1 MAPHGLTGY
10 NPIRG
15 LFSLQSAPMLPRM
28 AGGRVLVI
36 VAAVAS
42 GTATALVALDPGL
55 RFAFGQLNLQVAFET
70 AASLIALLGAFLAFG
85 RLGRRGR
92 LTDFALAC
100 ALGVIALANVFF
112 ATVPTLAG
120 LDASNF
126 VAWSAII
133 SRSLGCML
141 FGVAAFVPARQV
153 RRIGRAQVTVLT
165 CMAGGLTLTV
175 LLTRVFAAHLPLR
188 VTAAPS
194 VRLPAPPA
202 LHAAPVLLAL
212 ELLTAVVGGAAAAGY
227 LCRSRRLGD
236 EFFGWL
242 AIAAVFGAASHLNY
256 FLYPS
261 AYVGLVSVG
270 DVFRVCFYA
279 VLLIGSAREIWS
291 YWFALSDA
299 MVVSERRRIA
309 GNLHDGLAQE
319 LAYLTRNLDALDGS
333 VEQETL
339 SRLRGATERAQRE
352 SRLAIS
358 RLATIDRPTVEDE
371 LADAAGEAAKRFGVA
386 LQLDLLPGIRLPPP
400 HADAL
405 VRIACEAVTN
415 AARHSGS
422 GRVSLSLRRHGSRVR
437 LRVSDRGSGFDPAG
451 PAAGFGLVSMRE
463 RASSVGGDL
472 KISSVAGRGTEVEA
486 ML

>member
-1 MAPHGLTGY
+1 
-10 NPIRG
+10 
-15 LFSLQSAPMLPRM
+15 MLRRM
-28 AGGRVLVI
+28 VGGRVLVI

-42 GTATALVALDPGL
+42 GTVTALVVLDPGL
-55 RFAFGQLNLQVAFET
+55 RFAFGQPRLQVALET
-70 AASLIALLGAFLAFG
+70 AASLIALLAAFLAFG
-85 RLGRRGR
+85 RLRRRGR
-92 LTDFALAC
+92 RTDFALAC
-100 ALGVIALANVFF
+100 ALGVIALSNVFF

-120 LDASNF
+120 LTASNF
-126 VAWSAII
+126 LAWSAII

-153 RRIGRAQVTVLT
+153 GRIGRAQVTVLT

-175 LLTRVFAAHLPLR
+175 LLTWVFAVHLPVA

-202 LHAAPVLLAL
+202 LYPVPVLLAL
-212 ELLTAVVGGAAAAGY
+212 EMLTAVVGGVGAAGY
-227 LCRSRRLGD
+227 LSRSERLGD

-242 AIAAVFGAASHLNY
+242 AVAAVFGAASHLNY

-261 AYVGLVSVG
+261 MYVGLASVG
-270 DVFRVCFYA
+270 DGFRLCFYA

-319 LAYLTRNLDALDGS
+319 LAYLTRNLDALDGN

-358 RLATIDRPTVEDE
+358 RLAAPNRPTVEDE

-386 LQLDLLPGIRLPPP
+386 LELDLFPGIRLPAA
-400 HADAL
+400 HSNAL

-415 AARHSGS
+415 AARHSGAR
-422 GRVSLSLRRHGSRVR
+422 RVSLSLRRQGSRVR
-437 LRVSDRGSGFDPAG
+437 LRVSDSGSGFDSAG

-472 KISSVAGRGTEVEA
+472 KISSIPGHGTEVEA

>member
-1 MAPHGLTGY
+1 MV
-10 NPIRG
+10 
-15 LFSLQSAPMLPRM
+15 
-28 AGGRVLVI
+28 GGRVLVI

-42 GTATALVALDPGL
+42 GTVTALVVLDPGL
-55 RFAFGQLNLQVAFET
+55 RFAFGQPRLQVALET
-70 AASLIALLGAFLAFG
+70 AASLIALLAAFLAFG
-85 RLGRRGR
+85 RLRRRGR
-92 LTDFALAC
+92 RTDFALAC
-100 ALGVIALANVFF
+100 ALGVIALSNVFF

-120 LDASNF
+120 LAASNF
-126 VAWSAII
+126 LAWSAII

-141 FGVAAFVPARQV
+141 FGVAAFVPTRQV
-153 RRIGRAQVTVLT
+153 RQIGRAQVTVLT
-165 CMAGGLTLTV
+165 CMVGGLTLAV

-194 VRLPAPPA
+194 VRSPAPPA

-227 LCRSRRLGD
+227 LCRSRRLDD

-242 AIAAVFGAASHLNY
+242 AIAAVFGAASHLND

-333 VEQETL
+333 IEQETL

-386 LQLDLLPGIRLPPP
+386 LQLDLFPGIRLPPP

-415 AARHSGS
+415 AARHSGA

-437 LRVSDRGSGFDPAG
+437 LRVSDGGIRLRSRGPGCRLRACFDA
-451 PAAGFGLVSMRE
+451 
-463 RASSVGGDL
+463 RACQLGG
-472 KISSVAGRGTEVEA
+472 R
-486 ML
+486 

>member
-1 MAPHGLTGY
+1 MV
-10 NPIRG
+10 
-15 LFSLQSAPMLPRM
+15 
-28 AGGRVLVI
+28 GGRVLVI

-42 GTATALVALDPGL
+42 GAATALVVLDPGL
-55 RFAFGQLNLQVAFET
+55 RFAFGQPELQVALET
-70 AASLIALLGAFLAFG
+70 AASLIALLAAFLAFG
-85 RLGRRGR
+85 RLRRRGR

-100 ALGVIALANVFF
+100 ALGVIALSNVFF

-120 LDASNF
+120 LAASNF
-126 VAWSAII
+126 LAWSAII

-153 RRIGRAQVTVLT
+153 RRIGRAQVAVLT

-175 LLTRVFAAHLPLR
+175 LLIWVFAVHLPVA
-188 VTAAPS
+188 VTVAPS
-194 VRLPAPPA
+194 VRLPAPPV
-202 LHAAPVLLAL
+202 LHPVPVLLAL
-212 ELLTAVVGGAAAAGY
+212 EMLTAVVGGLGVAGY
-227 LCRSRRLGD
+227 LSRSQRLGD

-261 AYVGLVSVG
+261 TYVGLVSVG
-270 DVFRVCFYA
+270 DVFRLCFYA

-309 GNLHDGLAQE
+309 HNLHDGLAQE
-319 LAYLTRNLDALDGS
+319 LAYLTRNLDALDGN

-358 RLATIDRPTVEDE
+358 RLAALNRPTVEDE
-371 LADAAGEAAKRFGVA
+371 LADAAGEAARRFGVA
-386 LQLDLLPGIRLPPP
+386 LELDLFPGIRLPPP

-415 AARHSGS
+415 AARHSGA

-437 LRVSDRGSGFDPAG
+437 LRVSDSGSGFDPAG

-472 KISSVAGRGTEVEA
+472 KISSVAGHGTEVEA